1 MMSEKSSGG
10 LTSRKSHGVFALSAF
25 VAAVLSV
32 WGWVLPMIGN
42 APTIRRSIDNAERMG
57 INPAAV
63 FYTDVY
69 EKTKIPQRLSEKGAV
84 PSVRH

>member
-1 MMSEKSSGG
+1 MSNAPHEVPAVDHRQATSGRLNHG
-10 LTSRKSHGVFALSAF
+10 LARLLAF
-25 VAAVLSV
+25 VFVILSV
-32 WGWVLPMIGN
+32 WGWVLPLIGN

-69 EKTKIPQRLSEKGAV
+69 ETTKIPKSL
-84 PSVRH
+84 